1 MLTILGAVA
10 EMERELTVERVREG
24 IRKAQQYGTRSG
36 KPIGRPPRK
45 IPASFK
51 KYYEMWKSEE
61 ISGVEVARLLDIS
74 RPTLYR
80 YVREHEKDECQRFG
94 LSPARWF
101 KGLSGCQLSS
111 Y

>member
-24 IRKAQQYGTRSG
+24 IRKAQKYGTRSG

-61 ISGVEVARLLDIS
+61 ISGVEFARLLDIS

-80 YVREHEKDECQRFG
+80 YVREFEDND
-94 LSPARWF
+94 
-101 KGLSGCQLSS
+101 
-111 Y
+111 